1 MTNST
6 PKKEI
11 VFHSET
17 LSAEWYESM
26 RKSFEERNI
35 LGKPFPNVII
45 LFPWS
50 SLNENLVRFAYDR
63 QVKNGDNLDYARLPF
78 YDPERINLEL

>member
-1 MTNST
+1 MEIKMTNN
-6 PKKEI
+6 KEI

-17 LSAEWYESM
+17 LSPEWYENM

-50 SLNENLVRFAYDR
+50 SLDQKVVRFAYDR
-63 QVKNGDNLDYARLPF
+63 QVKNGESLDYARLPF
-78 YDPERINLEL
+78 YDPEREKL